1 MPRCGRSLSILL
13 LALLGGCGIH
23 YGFSKGAFPSNIK
36 TMAVLPFDNSTASP
50 DVQRELYDAM
60 RGELQKRL
68 GVRDAPESQADAVVS
83 GKITAYDAD
92 VPVSYSA
99 NPNQSVSARRKLQ
112 ITLSITIVDQKS
124 GKPLWESNSLSA
136 SGEYAERAEDD
147 GRKQAIK
154 QLIDKIVEGAQSQ
167 W

>member
-1 MPRCGRSLSILL
+1 MPRCGRSLSVLF

-36 TMAVLPFDNSTASP
+36 TMAVLPFDNSTSSP

-68 GVRDAPESQADAVVS
+68 GGRDAPESRADAVVS
-83 GKITAYDAD
+83 GKITGYDAD
-92 VPVSYSA
+92 VPVSFSS

-112 ITLSITIVDQKS
+112 LTVSVQIIDQKT
-124 GKPLWESNSLSA
+124 GKPLWESSSLSA
-136 SGEYAERAEDD
+136 SGEYAERAESD
-147 GRKQAIK
+147 GRKLAI
-154 QLIDKIVEGAQSQ
+154 QRLVDQIVEGAQSQ

>member
-1 MPRCGRSLSILL
+1 MPRCGRSLSVLL

-23 YGFSKGAFPSNIK
+23 YEFSKGAFPSSIK

-68 GVRDAPESQADAVVS
+68 GVRDAPESRADAVVS
-83 GKITAYDAD
+83 GKITTYDAD
-92 VPVSYSA
+92 VPVSFSA

-112 ITLSITIVDQKS
+112 ITVSVQIIDQKT
-124 GKPLWESNSLSA
+124 GKPLWQSTSLSA

-154 QLIDKIVEGAQSQ
+154 QLIDNIVEGAQSQ